1 MKNKMF
7 RCSHAKEGNMEIS
20 EKVKKLAEVHPVRD
34 KAKLAKQLEYYKKL
48 SDKGLIKK
56 QTYNIKGLA
65 AL

>member
-1 MKNKMF
+1 
-7 RCSHAKEGNMEIS
+7 MEIS